1 MVEGA
6 EDVKAV
12 EEEGAAEDEPEAE
25 EVAGADGGVPVEKE
39 GVREWTLLFVF
50 AGTEPKDLIPPG
62 LIVGTVA
69 GEDDMGVAASSMDPK
84 VPDEP
89 GTCEIVR
96 GSARGGGDAPGF
108 VALVGV
114 RAPTP
119 PLNNMAPCPSVI
131 GRLEWV
137 GGTEGV
143 EGEGAG
149 D

>member
-1 MVEGA
+1 M
-6 EDVKAV
+6 
-12 EEEGAAEDEPEAE
+12 GAAA
-25 EVAGADGGVPVEKE
+25 
-39 GVREWTLLFVF
+39 
-50 AGTEPKDLIPPG
+50 PP
-62 LIVGTVA
+62 
-69 GEDDMGVAASSMDPK
+69 MDPK
-84 VPDEP
+84 VTDEP
-89 GTCEIVR
+89 GMCEIVQ

-119 PLNNMAPCPSVI
+119 SLNNTPCASVI